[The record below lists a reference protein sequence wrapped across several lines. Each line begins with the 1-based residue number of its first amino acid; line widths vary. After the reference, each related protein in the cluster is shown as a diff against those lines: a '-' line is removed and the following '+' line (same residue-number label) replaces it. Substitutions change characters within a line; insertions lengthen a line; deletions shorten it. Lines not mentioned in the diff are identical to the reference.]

1 MVLEPN
7 YHAAKWFS
15 ENLLAT
21 KMKKSSNN
29 KPVYLGFLIL
39 DSSKIAMHEFW
50 YTIKQNMEKKD
61 NSFIVYMK
69 TEDVYNDSAKDVEGR
84 LDNCN
89 HEDHL
94 P

>member
-1 MVLEPN
+1 
-7 YHAAKWFS
+7 
-15 ENLLAT
+15 
-21 KMKKSSNN
+21 
-29 KPVYLGFLIL
+29 
-39 DSSKIAMHEFW
+39 MHEFW
-50 YTIKQNMEKKD
+50 YTIKQNMEKKE
-61 NSFIVYMK
+61 NCFIVYMK

>member
-1 MVLEPN
+1 M
-7 YHAAKWFS
+7 
-15 ENLLAT
+15 
-21 KMKKSSNN
+21 
-29 KPVYLGFLIL
+29 IL